1 MAALAWLRDT
11 TAEARSLIF
20 LLRRAVLRGGH
31 DPHALRRALELSL
44 TPLQLD
50 DRARALGFCH
60 EDLRRARLAL
70 VAVADELTQRPGSRC
85 DYSNPPPPGELPLL
99 QQRHFGNTTSAGQ
112 FFFDELQTMLANPRP
127 GPADL
132 AVLELFALCL
142 AVGLRGKY
150 EDRDLTG
157 HETTRARVLDR
168 LRATLA
174 LPDAPVPL
182 PPAPW
187 PAPAV
192 RGRRLAVLA
201 ALAVLF
207 AAALLLTLRA
217 ALSADVATLLDRLS
231 TLQSAAP

>member
-99 QQRHFGNTTSAGQ
+99 QQKFLGGVIQGGHS
-112 FFFDELQTMLANPRP
+112 FFAELNAVIASRRP
-127 GPADL
+127 GDAEL
-132 AVLELFALCL
+132 AVLEVFALCISL
-142 AVGLRGKY
+142 GFRGQY
-150 EDRDLTG
+150 AARDLVG
-157 HETTRARVLDR
+157 YEAMRARVNDKLRRPLALHDAPPPV
-168 LRATLA
+168 LRARW
-174 LPDAPVPL
+174 PL
-182 PPAPW
+182 PPPQTRVLLWIALLCS
-187 PAPAV
+187 AFSAAM
-192 RGRRLAVLA
+192 LATYHAELA
-201 ALAVLF
+201 ADVEA
-207 AAALLLTLRA
+207 LRA
-217 ALSADVATLLDRLS
+217 ALTPHA
-231 TLQSAAP
+231 